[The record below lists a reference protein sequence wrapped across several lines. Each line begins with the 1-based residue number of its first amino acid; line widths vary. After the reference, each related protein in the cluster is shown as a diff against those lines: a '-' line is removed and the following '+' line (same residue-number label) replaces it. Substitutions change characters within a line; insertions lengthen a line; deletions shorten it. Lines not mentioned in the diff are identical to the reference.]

1 MEWKKKC
8 KQRVKRSSRSASA
21 VECRNIIVCV
31 LTEVLR
37 SVNAFAY
44 GECKETFDIA
54 HKFEPRRNPLLPSPK
69 CDKFNSI
76 GGGVHAVQKKP
87 DGIFFSNANV
97 PSHEK
102 AIKMTTTMVEWFFYE
117 KFKANG
123 YSRSVRCAHESEAR
137 SNVINYVTRRGR
149 MAKGTW
155 NCYFI
160 LNSFMY
166 PVMPSHKGRR
176 PKNCVSLRLCEFI
189 VEMIFI
195 RSIKKR
201 GWWWRWRGWG
211 ECRCQNDIT
220 WCFPSCHK

>member
-1 MEWKKKC
+1 MERKKKC

-44 GECKETFDIA
+44 GVKRLSTSHMNSNGREIRCL
-54 HKFEPRRNPLLPSPK
+54 RRNAINLIQLAAA
-69 CDKFNSI
+69 C
-76 GGGVHAVQKKP
+76 KKP
-87 DGIFFSNANV
+87 DVIFFSNTNV

-102 AIKMTTTMVEWFFYE
+102 AIKMTTPMVKCFFYE

-166 PVMPSHKGRR
+166 PVMPSHKERR

-201 GWWWRWRGWG
+201 GWWWRWRMGRRMSS
-211 ECRCQNDIT
+211 RCQNDIT